1 VTLLALSGAAVLGL
15 VALRALVVPLVVP
28 LVVLL
33 QLLVVDS
40 IRLDGWSV
48 LGLDLSH
55 PRRSLMS
62 K

>member
-1 VTLLALSGAAVLGL
+1 MLGL